1 MSQSPS
7 HTSNT
12 WVFGTTFWVDPEEE
26 LIAIQMTQLMNF
38 ARYAL
43 PSQFRALVYPTLID

>member
-1 MSQSPS
+1 
-7 HTSNT
+7 
-12 WVFGTTFWVDPEEE
+12 
-26 LIAIQMTQLMNF
+26 MTQLMNF